1 MRRGLRYDDVV
12 NVTYRRVLMNR
23 THNGP
28 MVKGRSQGNATVRDV
43 LFEDVRLLVRAGTR
57 YPLSVPAALVG
68 TLFICWLLLYIY
80 YYIHVGGLPGIDDR
94 LRLRDEW
101 ERGPEYWC
109 ARDQCDVSQY
119 QRHGHPPTPARGQRG
134 RREPGGGE
142 EQGGGRGA

>member
-1 MRRGLRYDDVV
+1 M
-12 NVTYRRVLMNR
+12 TYRRVLMNR

-68 TLFICWLLLYIY
+68 KLFTLLVAVYIIY
-80 YYIHVGGLPGIDDR
+80 TGGLPGIDDR

-119 QRHGHPPTPARGQRG
+119 QRHGHPPTPARGRRG
-134 RREPGGGE
+134 RREAFGGE
-142 EQGGGRGA
+142 EQGGGGRGA